1 MHATNNPAQVVEAH
15 RRRLRLFLIAA
26 LVALV
31 AAGSSL
37 AALSGTPAPACLG
50 SGPINNG
57 KAIIAAGI
65 ALDVPEDGIVAALTA
80 AMQETGMR
88 NLANPNVPESMAVAH
103 DGLSADRNSLGV
115 LAQTSSWGSV
125 QELMSPSVAAGKFF
139 TALRQGWQRGHDS
152 VATADELAA
161 GVQRAANPDAY
172 ANQVP
177 AARQFYRAHID
188 EVRAAPCLSGE
199 KGGTEAVS

>member
-1 MHATNNPAQVVEAH
+1 MYTTNNPAEVVEAH
-15 RRRLRLFLIAA
+15 RRRLRRWLISA

-31 AAGSSL
+31 VAGSSL
-37 AALSGTPAPACLG
+37 VALSGTATPVCLG
-50 SGPINNG
+50 AGPVNNG

-65 ALDVPEDGIVAALTA
+65 ALDVPEDGIVAGLTA

-88 NLANPNVPESMAVAH
+88 NLANPNVAESLTVAH
-103 DGLSADRNSLGV
+103 DGLSADHNSLGV
-115 LAQTSSWGSV
+115 LAQTPSWGSV
-125 QELMSPSVAAGKFF
+125 EELMSPPVAAGKFF

-161 GVQRAANPDAY
+161 GVQRSAIPDAY

-177 AARQFYRAHID
+177 AAEQFYRDHID
-188 EVRAAPCLSGE
+188 EVRAAPCLAGE
-199 KGGTEAVS
+199 IVGTEAIS